1 MTATLEPTATVKGA
15 KAPAASPADVIRK
28 AHEAGVQVVDVR
40 FCDLPGTWQHFSVP
54 LKELTEDVF
63 REGLGFDGSSIRGFQ
78 AINESDMLLFPDA
91 ASAFVDP
98 CLQVPT
104 LALICDVVDPVTGER
119 YSRDPR
125 YVARKAE
132 EYLIKSGV
140 ATTAYFGPEAE
151 FYIFNSVRFDQNAH
165 EGYYHI
171 DSEEGIWNSGANG
184 SPNLGHRPPEAE
196 FYIFNSVRFDQNAHE
211 GYYHID
217 SEEGIWNSGANGSP
231 NLGHRP
237 RHKEGY
243 FPVPPVDRLQD
254 LRSKIMLALI
264 ASGVEVEV
272 HHHEVGTAG
281 QTEIDMRFKTLTRM
295 GDQLLMY
302 KYIVKNVCH
311 QHGYTATF
319 MPKPM
324 FGDNGSGM
332 HVHMS
337 LWKDDKNLFFD
348 TNGYALISDTARWYI
363 GGLIKHAP
371 ALLAF
376 AAPTTNSYR
385 RLVPGYEAPINLI
398 YSQRNRSAICRIPVY
413 STSPKAKRVEFRAP
427 DPSSNPY
434 LTFAALLMAGLD
446 GVKNKIEPPKPMDVD
461 LYELEPAE
469 RKHVKN
475 TPGSLEESLAALEAD
490 HDFLLQG
497 DVFTPDLIETWLA
510 SKRAKDVD
518 PVRLR
523 PHPYEFFLYYDV

>member
-1 MTATLEPTATVKGA
+1 MTATLEPTVATGA
-15 KAPAASPADVIRK
+15 KAATGTSPADVIRRAK
-28 AHEAGVQVVDVR
+28 EAGVQIVDVR
-40 FCDLPGTWQHFSVP
+40 FTDLPGTWQHFSIP
-54 LKELTEDVF
+54 LKDLEEDTF
-63 REGLGFDGSSIRGFQ
+63 TDGLGFDGSSIRGFQ
-78 AINESDMLLFPDA
+78 AINESDMLLIPDP

-104 LALICDVVDPVTGER
+104 LSLTCDVVDPITREP

-132 EYLIKSGV
+132 AFLKQSGV

-184 SPNLGHRPPEAE
+184 TA
-196 FYIFNSVRFDQNAHE
+196 
-211 GYYHID
+211 
-217 SEEGIWNSGANGSP
+217 

-243 FPVPPVDRLQD
+243 FPVPPTDRLQD
-254 LRSKIMLALI
+254 LRSKIMLAMI
-264 ASGVEVEV
+264 ASGIDVEV

-281 QTEIDMRFKTLTRM
+281 QTEIDMRYSTLTRM
-295 GDQLLMY
+295 ADQVMMY
-302 KYIVKNVCH
+302 KYIVKNVCNAN
-311 QHGYTATF
+311 GYTATF

-337 LWKDDKNLFFD
+337 LWNGSNNLFFD
-348 TNGYALISDTARWYI
+348 KNGYALISDTARWYI
-363 GGLIKHAP
+363 GGLIKHAA

-398 YSQRNRSAICRIPVY
+398 YSQRNRSAICRIPMY
-413 STSPKAKRVEFRAP
+413 STSPKAKRLEFRAP
-427 DPSSNPY
+427 DPSANPY

-446 GVKNKIEPPKPMDVD
+446 GIKNKIEPPKPMDVD

-469 RKHVKN
+469 RQHVKN
-475 TPGSLEESLAALEAD
+475 TPGTLQESLAALQAD
-490 HDFLLQG
+490 HAFLLEG
-497 DVFTPDLIETWLA
+497 SVFTQDVIDTWLTM
-510 SKRAKDVD
+510 KKVKDVD
-518 PVRLR
+518 AVALR
-523 PHPYEFFLYYDV
+523 PHPYEFFLYYDA